1 EHFGNADAVPQLPER
16 CLSRKAGIVRFCL
29 KAKPQESFMDSKVFN
44 AKSSCGCRNRLN
56 FRLFRY
62 TLWFVYIIVARK
74 VPECV
79 AKS

>member
-1 EHFGNADAVPQLPER
+1 MN
-16 CLSRKAGIVRFCL
+16 
-29 KAKPQESFMDSKVFN
+29 SKVFN
-44 AKSSCGCRNRLN
+44 AKSSFGCRNRLN

-62 TLWFVYIIVARK
+62 TLWFVNIIVARK

>member
-1 EHFGNADAVPQLPER
+1 
-16 CLSRKAGIVRFCL
+16 
-29 KAKPQESFMDSKVFN
+29 MDSKVFN
-44 AKSSCGCRNRLN
+44 AKSSFGCSNRLN

>member
-1 EHFGNADAVPQLPER
+1 
-16 CLSRKAGIVRFCL
+16 
-29 KAKPQESFMDSKVFN
+29 MDSKVFN
-44 AKSSCGCRNRLN
+44 AKSSRGCRNRLN

>member
-1 EHFGNADAVPQLPER
+1 
-16 CLSRKAGIVRFCL
+16 
-29 KAKPQESFMDSKVFN
+29 MDSKVSI
-44 AKSSCGCRNRLN
+44 AESSYGSRNRLN

>member
-1 EHFGNADAVPQLPER
+1 
-16 CLSRKAGIVRFCL
+16 
-29 KAKPQESFMDSKVFN
+29 MDSKVFN
-44 AKSSCGCRNRLN
+44 AKSSFGCRNRLN

-79 AKS
+79 NSYQTIIQMLGCIVDGRG